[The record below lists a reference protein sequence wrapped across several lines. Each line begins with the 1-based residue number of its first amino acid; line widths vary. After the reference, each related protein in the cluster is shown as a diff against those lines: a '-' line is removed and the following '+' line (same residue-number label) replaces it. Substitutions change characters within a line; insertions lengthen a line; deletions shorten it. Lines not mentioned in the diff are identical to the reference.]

1 MKTKIA
7 MAALALLAVS
17 CSKNDNMGTPDS
29 PVNAKAIRIGQSVQG
44 VTRAVV
50 TDGSDVT
57 ATVLMR
63 DASETDWTSFNAE
76 KKNDIQSGSLQKR
89 ANVSVATFKAGANQE
104 VNLNPSLYY
113 KHEASPSSDN
123 ALLVA
128 VAPAGT
134 LAATGTVVAMTDV
147 DGQQD
152 VMYSSEVD
160 AGSESSVTNPAT
172 PVNLSFSHLTTQ
184 LNFQV
189 KLTAAA
195 SGGEWNGKAVS
206 LKSISIQSA
215 QLPQS
220 VDAANGAV
228 VWTAPASL
236 VVPNIAGVGL
246 SATEAKAGSPVMVM
260 GGVKVVVDVVLTVGD
275 KDISFGGVTI
285 QDAAQD
291 LITATAQSH
300 LITLNVKEPVSADDA
315 SSITATATVAKWQTG
330 ANGSA
335 DLN

>member
-17 CSKNDNMGTPDS
+17 CSKNDNMGTPDAA
-29 PVNAKAIRIGQSVQG
+29 VNAKAIRIGQSVQG

-63 DASETDWTSFNAE
+63 DASETNWTSFTAE

-134 LAATGTVVAMTDV
+134 LAATGTVVTMTDV

-152 VMYSSEVD
+152 VMYSSEAD
-160 AGSESSVTNPAT
+160 AGSESSPTN
-172 PVNLSFSHLTTQ
+172 PVNLAFNHLTTQ
-184 LNFQV
+184 LNFQM

-220 VDAANGAV
+220 VDAASGAV

-260 GGVKVVVDVVLTVGD
+260 GGGKVVVDVVLTVGD
-275 KDISFGGVTI
+275 KDISFSGVTI
-285 QDAAQD
+285 QDVDKD
-291 LITATAQSH
+291 LITATAKSH
-300 LITLNVKEPVSADDA
+300 LITLNVKEPVSAEDA
-315 SSITATATVAKWQTG
+315 SSITATATVTKWQTG